1 MYGPVYWNT
10 RSKQSGYRK
19 MGKMNYNQQSKY
31 WLVLHPNFKF
41 ICFLNIKI
49 LNWMKSSWVNS
60 HQPFKLHY
68 FARLIRWYKT
78 YTYIFELNITRDDIS
93 TTCNMQYLFLLILL
107 KENIN
112 RFIMIIV
119 IIAIRLANIWYK
131 KKFFL
136 SKSDCNKLLHF
147 QTFYIF
153 LSKKWKHSY

>member
-1 MYGPVYWNT
+1 MVQFTGRRGTSQGTEKWET
-10 RSKQSGYRK
+10 WT
-19 MGKMNYNQQSKY
+19 NQQSKY
-31 WLVLHPNFKF
+31 WLILHPNFKF

-68 FARLIRWYKT
+68 FVRLIRWYKT
-78 YTYIFELNITRDDIS
+78 YTYIFELNITRDAIS
-93 TTCNMQYLFLLILL
+93 TTCNMQYLFLLTLL

-131 KKFFL
+131 KKLFL
-136 SKSDCNKLLHF
+136 SKSDCNTTFPDFLHF
-147 QTFYIF
+147 SQ
-153 LSKKWKHSY
+153 